1 MSTPRLDAE
10 GRRQAIIDAAL
21 PLFARKGF
29 AATTTRELAA
39 AAGVS
44 EALIFKHFPSK
55 AALYAEILRSGCEGD
70 PELERLLS
78 LPPSTATLVV
88 MVDAL
93 IRYFAVEVPADPA
106 GAQARLRLMV
116 ASFLEDGEF
125 ARLAYEWVR
134 GKIVPLF
141 AASLRAA
148 AESGD
153 VEPGSPVAAED
164 GFWFAHHL
172 AMMLPT
178 TALPGPSSMPHA
190 GGAEDILRPA
200 RWFILRGLGLGN
212 AAIAGFEPV
221 PARCRA
227 AANSSVV
234 NSSATTSA
242 GARRALQPLEQG

>member
-1 MSTPRLDAE
+1 MRAMSTHRLDAE

-55 AALYAEILRSGCEGD
+55 AALYAEILRSGCDGD
-70 PELERLLS
+70 PELERLKA

-93 IRYFAVEVPADPA
+93 VRYFVIDVPADPP
-106 GAQARLRLMV
+106 GGQARHRLMV

-125 ARLAYEWVR
+125 ARLAYEWVQD
-134 GKIVPLF
+134 KIVPLF

-148 AESGD
+148 AVGD
-153 VEPGSPVAAED
+153 IEPGSPVTEED

-172 AMMLPT
+172 AMMLST
-178 TALPGPSSMPHA
+178 ISLPGRSSVPHA
-190 GGAEDILRPA
+190 ADTEDLVRQA

-212 AAIAGFEPV
+212 AAIAAFEPV

-227 AANSSVV
+227 PAGPSTANP
-234 NSSATTSA
+234 A